1 MVAPAGV
8 NPHLEV
14 SLFHR
19 FVLGRKGQKSPLL
32 DIMQVVVL
40 GGAMLWLTLRGAA
53 TMGYNWQWYRV
64 PKYFWRYVDGEL
76 VWGEFVHGILVTLE
90 IAAWAVLIAVAV
102 GLLTALFK
110 MSNSLAG
117 RVLAMVYLEGIRNT
131 PLLVQIYL
139 MYFVISPIIGIDRL
153 WTGIIALA
161 LYEGSFAAEIIRS
174 GIQSVER
181 GQWEA
186 AASIG
191 LTQRDTYRYVVLP
204 QAIPIMLPP
213 LTGLFVNLIKHSS
226 IVSVI
231 AIFDLTTEGRNII
244 ADTFLSFEIWFTI
257 AAIYLSMTITLSSVV
272 NFMEYRLRKRSW

>member
-8 NPHLEV
+8 NPHSEISV
-14 SLFHR
+14 FR
-19 FVLGRKGQKSPLL
+19 KFVVGRKGHKSPLL

-40 GGAMLWLTLRGAA
+40 GGAMMWLTLRGAA
-53 TMGYNWQWYRV
+53 SMGYNWQWYRV

-76 VWGEFVHGILVTLE
+76 VWGEFVNGILVTLE

-110 MSNSLAG
+110 MSNSMAG

-186 AASIG
+186 SASIG

-272 NFMEYRLRKRSW
+272 NYMEYRLRKRSW

>member
-8 NPHLEV
+8 NPAELNP
-14 SLFHR
+14 LRR
-19 FVLGRKGQKSPLL
+19 FVMGSKGKKSPLL

-40 GGAMLWLTLRGAA
+40 GGGMVWLTLHGAQS
-53 TMGYNWQWYRV
+53 MGYNWQWYRV
-64 PKYFWRYVDGEL
+64 PKYFWRVVDGEL
-76 VWGEFVHGILVTLE
+76 IWGEFVNGILVTLE
-90 IAAWAVLIAVAV
+90 IAAWAVLISVAV
-102 GLLTALFK
+102 GLITALFK

-117 RVLAMVYLEGIRNT
+117 RGLAIFYLEGIRNT

-161 LYEGSFAAEIIRS
+161 LYEGSFAAEIIRA

-191 LTQRDTYRYVVLP
+191 LTQRDTYRYIVLP

-244 ADTFLSFEIWFTI
+244 ADTFLSFEIWFTV

-272 NFMEYRLRKRSW
+272 NYMEYRLRKRSW

>member
-1 MVAPAGV
+1 MVAAAEV
-8 NPHLEV
+8 NPHSEV
-14 SLFHR
+14 SVFR
-19 FVLGRKGQKSPLL
+19 KFVLGRKGHKSPLL
-32 DIMQVVVL
+32 DIIQVFVL
-40 GGAMLWLTLRGAA
+40 GGGMAWLTINGANS
-53 TMGYNWQWYRV
+53 MGYNWQWYRI

-76 VWGEFVHGILVTLE
+76 VWGEFVHGVLVTLE

-110 MSNSLAG
+110 MSNSMAG
-117 RVLAMVYLEGIRNT
+117 RVLASVYLEGIRNT

-186 AASIG
+186 SASIG

-272 NFMEYRLRKRSW
+272 NYMEYRLRKRSW

>member
-8 NPHLEV
+8 NPHSEISV
-14 SLFHR
+14 FR
-19 FVLGRKGQKSPLL
+19 KFVLGRKGQKSPLL
-32 DIMQVVVL
+32 DIMMVVVL
-40 GGAMLWLTLRGAA
+40 GGAMLWATLRGAA
-53 TMGYNWQWYRV
+53 SMGYNWQWYRV

-76 VWGEFVHGILVTLE
+76 VWGEFVHGVLVTLE
-90 IAAWAVLIAVAV
+90 IAAWAVLISVAV

-110 MSNSLAG
+110 MSNSMAG

-174 GIQSVER
+174 GIESVER

-191 LTQRDTYRYVVLP
+191 LTQRHTYRYVVLP

-272 NFMEYRLRKRSW
+272 NYMEYRLRKRSW

>member
-8 NPHLEV
+8 NPHSEISV
-14 SLFHR
+14 FR
-19 FVLGRKGQKSPLL
+19 KFVMGRRGHKSPLL

-40 GGAMLWLTLRGAA
+40 GGGMLWLTLRGAA
-53 TMGYNWQWYRV
+53 SMGYNWQWYRV

-76 VWGEFVHGILVTLE
+76 VWGEFVNGILVTLE

-110 MSNSLAG
+110 MSNSMAG

-186 AASIG
+186 SASIG

-272 NFMEYRLRKRSW
+272 NYMEYRLRKRSW

>member
-1 MVAPAGV
+1 M
-8 NPHLEV
+8 
-14 SLFHR
+14 
-19 FVLGRKGQKSPLL
+19 
-32 DIMQVVVL
+32 MVVVL
-40 GGAMLWLTLRGAA
+40 GGAMLWATLRGAA
-53 TMGYNWQWYRV
+53 SMGYNWQWYRV

-76 VWGEFVHGILVTLE
+76 VWGEFVHGVLVTLE
-90 IAAWAVLIAVAV
+90 IAAWAVLISVAV

-110 MSNSLAG
+110 MSNSMAG

-174 GIQSVER
+174 GIESVER

-272 NFMEYRLRKRSW
+272 NYMEYRLRKRSW

>member
-8 NPHLEV
+8 NPHSEV
-14 SLFHR
+14 SIFR
-19 FVLGRKGQKSPLL
+19 KFVLGRKGHKSPLL

-40 GGAMLWLTLRGAA
+40 AAGMAWLTLRGAA
-53 TMGYNWQWYRV
+53 SMGYNWQWYRV

-76 VWGEFVHGILVTLE
+76 VWGEFVHGVLVTLE
-90 IAAWAVLIAVAV
+90 IAAWAVLIAVGV

-110 MSNSLAG
+110 MSNSMAG
-117 RVLAMVYLEGIRNT
+117 RVLAAVYLEGIRNT

-186 AASIG
+186 SASIG

-272 NFMEYRLRKRSW
+272 NYMEYRLRKRSW

>member
-8 NPHLEV
+8 NPHSEV
-14 SLFHR
+14 SIFR
-19 FVLGRKGQKSPLL
+19 KFVMGRKGHKSPLL

-40 GGAMLWLTLRGAA
+40 GGAMGWLVLRGASS
-53 TMGYNWQWYRV
+53 MGYNWQWYRI

-76 VWGEFVHGILVTLE
+76 VWGEFVHGVLVTLE
-90 IAAWAVLIAVAV
+90 IAAWAVLIAVGV

-110 MSNSLAG
+110 MSNSMAG

-186 AASIG
+186 SASIG

-244 ADTFLSFEIWFTI
+244 ADTFLSFEIWFTV

-272 NFMEYRLRKRSW
+272 NYMEYRLRKRSW

>member
-14 SLFHR
+14 SLFRR
-19 FVLGRKGQKSPLL
+19 FVLGRKGHKSPLL

-90 IAAWAVLIAVAV
+90 IAAWAVLISVAV

>member
-8 NPHLEV
+8 NPHSEISV
-14 SLFHR
+14 FR
-19 FVLGRKGQKSPLL
+19 KFVLGRKGQKSPLL
-32 DIMQVVVL
+32 DIMMVVVL
-40 GGAMLWLTLRGAA
+40 GGAMLWATLRGAA
-53 TMGYNWQWYRV
+53 SMGYNWQWYRV

-76 VWGEFVHGILVTLE
+76 VWGEFVHGVLVTLE
-90 IAAWAVLIAVAV
+90 IAAWAVLISVAV

-110 MSNSLAG
+110 MSNSMAG

-139 MYFVISPIIGIDRL
+139 MYFVISPTIGIDRL

-174 GIQSVER
+174 GIESVER

-272 NFMEYRLRKRSW
+272 NYMEYRLRKRSW